1 MKSIASELP
10 ANKQL
15 NNISILQVKQSM
27 SEIQGAPDKSKH
39 LLILAEQHF
48 KISSLVYSCKLNPL
62 IHKKKETE
70 GANKQD
76 ATEFSFVIA
85 ILTTKE
91 IWTE

>member
-39 LLILAEQHF
+39 LLILAEHF

-70 GANKQD
+70 DANKQGV
-76 ATEFSFVIA
+76 TEFSFVIA

-91 IWTE
+91 IWSE